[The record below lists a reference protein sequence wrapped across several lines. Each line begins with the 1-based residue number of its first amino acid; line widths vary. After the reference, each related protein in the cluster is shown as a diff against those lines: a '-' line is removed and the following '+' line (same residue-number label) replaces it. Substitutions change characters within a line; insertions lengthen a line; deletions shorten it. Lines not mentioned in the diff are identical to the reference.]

1 MFTTVKAL
9 SALIDK
15 EIEFVEGAKATKS
28 LFDEAKYNE
37 YMNRM
42 ENTLIN
48 RLLRLEEISTNKK
61 LIQKY
66 WTKLKVLFN

>member
-9 SALIDK
+9 SALIEK
-15 EIEFVEGAKATKS
+15 EMEYVEGAKANKGM
-28 LFDEAKYNE
+28 FEEVKFNE
-37 YMNRM
+37 YMNKM

-66 WTKLKVLFN
+66 WTKLETLFK

>member
-15 EIEFVEGAKATKS
+15 EMEFVEGVKATKS
-28 LFDEAKYNE
+28 LFEETKYNE
-37 YMNRM
+37 YMNKM

-66 WTKLKVLFN
+66 WSKLETLFN